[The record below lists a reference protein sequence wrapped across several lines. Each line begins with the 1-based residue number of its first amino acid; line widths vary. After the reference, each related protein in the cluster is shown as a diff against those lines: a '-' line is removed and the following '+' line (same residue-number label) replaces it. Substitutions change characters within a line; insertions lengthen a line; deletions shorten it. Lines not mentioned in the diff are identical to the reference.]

1 MITTAFIFDLLVL
14 LFDMQSLILLLS
26 CILFVKNMTC
36 YMNERWKAKLVFER
50 EMLNLVHV
58 RKFTVPR

>member
-1 MITTAFIFDLLVL
+1 MRSTAFIFYLLVL
-14 LFDMQSLILLLS
+14 LFDMQPLILLLL
-26 CILFVKNMTC
+26 CILFVKNMTH
-36 YMNERWKAKLVFER
+36 YMNKRWKAKLVFER